1 MTIVPDVFS
10 TCYLFHNLLLGRKEV
25 DSEELMQMI
34 QIESMQDV
42 HA

>member
-1 MTIVPDVFS
+1 MLSIPW
-10 TCYLFHNLLLGRKEV
+10 LLLGRKEV
-25 DSEELMQMI
+25 DVEELMQMI